1 MSALCNS
8 FNLLILLRK
17 FAELKKLTEFNRSLR
32 VASCAVGYDSARRY
46 IVTLEITRMKKLLVL
61 ALGLGIVLGTVSF
74 AQDSTGGD
82 KKMEKKGKK
91 KKGGDDTDK
100 K

>member
-1 MSALCNS
+1 
-8 FNLLILLRK
+8 
-17 FAELKKLTEFNRSLR
+17 
-32 VASCAVGYDSARRY
+32 
-46 IVTLEITRMKKLLVL
+46 MKKLLVL

-74 AQDSTGGD
+74 AQDGGD

-91 KKGGDDTDK
+91 KKTDDGDK

>member
-1 MSALCNS
+1 
-8 FNLLILLRK
+8 
-17 FAELKKLTEFNRSLR
+17 
-32 VASCAVGYDSARRY
+32 
-46 IVTLEITRMKKLLVL
+46 MKKLLVF

-74 AQDSTGGD
+74 AQDTTGTD

-91 KKGGDDTDK
+91 KKKTDDTDK

>member
-1 MSALCNS
+1 
-8 FNLLILLRK
+8 
-17 FAELKKLTEFNRSLR
+17 
-32 VASCAVGYDSARRY
+32 
-46 IVTLEITRMKKLLVL
+46 MKKLLVL

-74 AQDSTGGD
+74 AQDTTD

-91 KKGGDDTDK
+91 KKTDDTTK